1 MVRIAEIL
9 PGSIAA
15 ELDVEIGGRILR
27 MNGQPVRD
35 GIDFRFRE
43 VDERIEL
50 EVAAAAGEAVTIYDI
65 EKAAGEPLGVVPA
78 PDPVRQCANECPF
91 CFIDGNPAGARRS
104 LYVKD
109 DDFRLSFTYGS
120 YVTLTNLGP
129 RGFQRLI
136 EQRLSPL
143 YVSVHATEPL
153 VRKAALGVRR
163 GGDIVN
169 DLRRLIEGG
178 IEVHTQVVLCPGL
191 NDGAHLDRTIDDL
204 RLLGDGVLTLS
215 VVPVGLTRFNMD
227 RPIRMLTQADA
238 NAALTQIERGRERAL
253 RERATGWCYAAD
265 EMFFIADRPLPQAA
279 YYDDWP
285 LTENG
290 VGAVRWFLDAF
301 DANLHAVPRLT
312 GRRIAIV
319 TGERMATV
327 IAPLAVRLA
336 AAAGCAAETV
346 AVRNEYFGPTVT
358 TAGLLGGMD
367 VLDALGSRE
376 ARDIVLIPAESLNDD
391 ARFIDDVAFDDVVA
405 ALSPARVVT
414 GHEIAT
420 ALTNAL

>member
-1 MVRIAEIL
+1 MVRIAEIV
-9 PGSIAA
+9 PGSIAD
-15 ELDVEIGGRILR
+15 ELAVEIGGRIVR

-50 EVAAAAGEAVTIYDI
+50 EVAAAEGEGVTIYDI
-65 EKAAGEPLGVVPA
+65 EKPAGESLGVVPA
-78 PDPVRQCANECPF
+78 PDPVRQCANACPF

-104 LYVKD
+104 LYLKD

-129 RGFQRLI
+129 RGFERMI

-143 YVSVHATEPL
+143 YVSVHATEPA
-153 VRKAALGVRR
+153 VREAALGVKR
-163 GGDIVN
+163 GGDIMN
-169 DLRRLIEGG
+169 DLRRLIDGG
-178 IEVHTQVVLCPGL
+178 IDVHTQVVLCPGL
-191 NDGAHLDRTIDDL
+191 NDGGHLDRTIDDL
-204 RLLGDGVLTLS
+204 WSLGESVLTLS
-215 VVPVGLTRFNMD
+215 IVPVGLTRYNMD
-227 RPIRMLTQADA
+227 RPIRLLTRADA
-238 NAALTQIERGRERAL
+238 NNAIAQVERGRQRAR
-253 RERATGWCYAAD
+253 RERATGWCYAGD
-265 EMFFIADRPLPQAA
+265 EMFFLAGRPLPDPA

-301 DANLHAVPRLT
+301 DANLPAVPDLS
-312 GRRIAIV
+312 GRRVAIV

-327 IAPLAVRLA
+327 IAPLAARLA
-336 AAAGCAAETV
+336 EATGCHAETV

-367 VLDALGSRE
+367 VLDALAGST
-376 ARDIVLIPAESLNDD
+376 RDIVLLPAESLNDD

-405 ALSPARVVT
+405 ALSPARVVA
-414 GHEIAT
+414 GHEIAS